1 MVIATKDIS
10 LMDKVRIE
18 IEENGEYKTVWSFAE
33 EGEEQLNVLDKKTY
47 NIGEDT
53 FTFGLMR
60 QEDGKYLFS
69 FLCNIK
75 DKSDAFMTH
84 ISLNTLFN
92 SDDENIKVLI
102 ETMNFSY
109 SIFIGDGIV
118 LMRTKSLLYV
128 SK

>member
-1 MVIATKDIS
+1 
-10 LMDKVRIE
+10 
-18 IEENGEYKTVWSFAE
+18 
-33 EGEEQLNVLDKKTY
+33 
-47 NIGEDT
+47 
-53 FTFGLMR
+53 MR

-69 FLCNIK
+69 LLCNIE